1 MTELTE
7 KQKKFCEEY
16 LVDFNQGAA
25 YLRAGYKCSDNS
37 ARTNA
42 SRMLT
47 NDNIQAY
54 LTSIRNKAGS
64 STAVTLER
72 TLQELAY
79 VAYGRVT
86 DVLSFSDNGMSV
98 KNSDTLPDEVVA
110 AIASVDMTES
120 GGEYPTIKKSVK
132 LHNKVAALALLAKFF
147 GIDSDFNQARASLKR
162 YGLALVED
170 SESDSGWRIDR
181 HVA

>member
-1 MTELTE
+1 MAELTE
-7 KQKKFCEEY
+7 KQKRFCEEY
-16 LVDFNQGAA
+16 LIDFNATAA
-25 YLRAGYKCSDNS
+25 YRRAGYKCSDKS
-37 ARTNA
+37 ANA
-42 SRMLT
+42 NAARLIA
-47 NDNIQAY
+47 NDSIQRH
-54 LTSIRNKAGS
+54 LSSIRNKTGN
-64 STAVTLER
+64 STGVTLER

-86 DVLSFSDNGMSV
+86 DVLSFSDSGMTV

-147 GIDSDFNQARASLKR
+147 GIDSDFNQSRASLKR